1 MGVMHTSQGNIRG
14 KGAETGAF
22 LACSRNG
29 KEASL
34 AEWHMTGYEV
44 REGSRGQIIVFLV
57 DCGKEFGFEK

>member
-22 LACSRNG
+22 LACSRTG

-34 AEWHMTGYEV
+34 AE
-44 REGSRGQIIVFLV
+44 
-57 DCGKEFGFEK
+57 